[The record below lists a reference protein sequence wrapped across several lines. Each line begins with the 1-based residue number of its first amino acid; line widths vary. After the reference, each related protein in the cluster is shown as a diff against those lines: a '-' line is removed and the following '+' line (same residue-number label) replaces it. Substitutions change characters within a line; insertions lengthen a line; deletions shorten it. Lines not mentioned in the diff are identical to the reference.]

1 MRTKAEQEVQA
12 LVEFLNQCPFGIIK
26 ADFNGQIS
34 MQNAA
39 ASQLLMPYCAV
50 TGCDVTNIF
59 SVIGSMNA
67 EWLDRIQSYDSD
79 FGKIIE
85 NERVSIQFPN
95 QIDATHLVFTVIRI
109 KKDVFQYTILDV
121 SARVKVE
128 EELNALAEASALEA
142 GKLEMATGV
151 LHDIGNAITSFGT
164 DVAKLKGKAEG
175 KEKEELLK
183 LEGLFKAQ
191 ELALDKALGKG
202 KGLALQKFITLLRK
216 SLEHREERFSAVVD
230 KLYQTTSHIQEI
242 LNIQRSYVKGKTHG
256 ERASFKLSTVI
267 EDALAIQEG
276 GLIKRDVKIIK
287 DIPIDN
293 PPIKGDKTKLIQV
306 LINAFKNSA
315 EAYDELNDEREKHM
329 HIRLHR
335 EPESQ
340 MVVLSI
346 KDNAIGFKPALGE
359 TLLEKGNTHKKT
371 GTGFGLYNCKQIIET
386 HQGTISLTSKGL
398 GCGAEFIIQLPYL
411 IEAS

>member
-1 MRTKAEQEVQA
+1 MRSQAENEVQA

-26 ADFNGQIS
+26 ADHKGQIS
-34 MQNAA
+34 MQNAV
-39 ASQLLMPYCAV
+39 ASQVLMPYCAYA
-50 TGCDVTNIF
+50 GCDVTNMF
-59 SVIGSMNA
+59 AVIDCLKP
-67 EWLDRIQSYDSD
+67 EWLDRIQAFDHT
-79 FGKIIE
+79 FGTIIE
-85 NERVSIQFPN
+85 NERTTIHFPN
-95 QIDATHLVFTVIRI
+95 QPEPTHLVFTVIRLN
-109 KKDVFQYTILDV
+109 KTTYQYTILDV
-121 SARVKVE
+121 SARVKIE
-128 EELNALAEASALEA
+128 EELSILAEASALEA
-142 GKLEMATGV
+142 GKLEMATGI

-164 DVAKLKGKAEG
+164 DVAKLKGKAQG
-175 KEKEELLK
+175 KETSELLK
-183 LEGLFKAQ
+183 LEGLFKTQ

-202 KGLALQKFITLLRK
+202 KGLALQKFIALLRK

-315 EAYDELNDEREKHM
+315 EAYDELNDEREKYM
-329 HIRLHR
+329 HISLHR
-335 EPESQ
+335 ESKSQ
-340 MVVLSI
+340 MVVLRI
-346 KDNAIGFKPALGE
+346 KDNAIGFKPELSE
-359 TLLEKGNTHKKT
+359 IILEKGNTHKKT

-386 HQGTISLTSKGL
+386 HQGTISLTSEGP